1 MTTIPSMEEKKM
13 TLGEKIKEARK
24 QAGLSQEQ
32 LAEKMNVSRS
42 AVAKWETDKG
52 LPDIDNLRYLSKLLS
67 VSVDYLIDDG
77 EEVDSLV
84 LREPYD
90 LSAFG
95 KGIRK
100 TRKDRVIR
108 KRFPEAEIHT
118 LFGQKILKRAERV
131 ADDLIGWLTPLP
143 FGLGEFF
150 ASLRDLD
157 KEHYLVDDGDKQF
170 IVVITDEFIEI
181 RRMLKRITDKTF
193 KLGEWKYSVRKF
205 HEPKK

>member
-1 MTTIPSMEEKKM
+1 M

-42 AVAKWETDKG
+42 AVAKWETNKG

-67 VSVDYLIDDG
+67 VSVDHLIDDG
-77 EEVDSLV
+77 EDFESLV
-84 LREPYD
+84 MREPYNLAD
-90 LSAFG
+90 YG
-95 KGIRK
+95 KGLKK

-181 RRMLKRITDKTF
+181 RRMLKRITEKKFT
-193 KLGEWKYSVRKF
+193 LGEWKYSVQKF